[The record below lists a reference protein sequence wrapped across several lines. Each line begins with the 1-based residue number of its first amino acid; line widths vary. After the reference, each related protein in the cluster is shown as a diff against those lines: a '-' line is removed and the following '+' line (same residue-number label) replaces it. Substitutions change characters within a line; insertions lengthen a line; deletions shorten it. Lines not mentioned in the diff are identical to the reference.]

1 MRGLRPRAGRRLAS
15 FVRGRLHVT
24 DQMSVVRISFR
35 ERAPDILRRASGPTG
50 ARVSREATVTF
61 GPERLIVNSQ
71 LNARAFDTC
80 PSCGK
85 VFASDPFL
93 LFGQFVRARLRSMGA
108 LYALVFALA
117 AAVLLVALLRGS

>member
-1 MRGLRPRAGRRLAS
+1 MSQTKCPSCGLRFENGRRTS
-15 FVRGRLHVT
+15 Y
-24 DQMSVVRISFR
+24 
-35 ERAPDILRRASGPTG
+35 EELRR
-50 ARVSREATVTF
+50 RLTF

-117 AAVLLVALLRGS
+117 AAVLLVALLQGS